1 MSIADSIKESI
12 QVKQDFLRQ
21 GIDDL
26 GAAIDLL
33 WDVVGNGN
41 TIFICGNGGSAADAQ
56 HFAAELVVRFK
67 QNRKAIACIALT
79 TDTSI
84 LTASANDFSYEGV
97 FARQVEA
104 LGREGDG
111 LIAISTSGTSKNV
124 ISAVNKA
131 KEKGL
136 KVVSLI
142 GAKPSPLQEVS
153 DVCIKVPSVVT
164 ARIQEVHELCLHI
177 IAEEIENRFIKEDS

>member
-1 MSIADSIKESI
+1 MDLTAAIEESI
-12 QVKQDFLRQ
+12 RVKQDFLAQ
-21 GIDDL
+21 GVSAL
-26 GAAIDLL
+26 EAGIDLL
-33 WDVVGNGN
+33 WEVVRQGG
-41 TIFICGNGGSAADAQ
+41 TILICGNGGSAADAQ

-67 QNRKAIACIALT
+67 QNREAIPCIALT

-104 LGREGDG
+104 LGRKGDA
-111 LIAISTSGTSKNV
+111 LVAISTSGTSKNV
-124 ISAVNKA
+124 IAAVETA
-131 KEKGL
+131 KERGL

-142 GAKPSPLQEVS
+142 GAKPSPLQELS
-153 DVCIKVPSVVT
+153 DVCIKVPSSTT

-177 IAEEIENRFIKEDS
+177 IAEEIEDRFILGN